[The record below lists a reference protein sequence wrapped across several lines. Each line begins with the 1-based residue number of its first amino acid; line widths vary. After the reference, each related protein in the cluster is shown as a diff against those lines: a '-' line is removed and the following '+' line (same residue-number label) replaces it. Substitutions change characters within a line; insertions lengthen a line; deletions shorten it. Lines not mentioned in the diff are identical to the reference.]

1 MTGPHNTVETLKA
14 RIAELEASERETG
27 RRLAHCY
34 RELAASVEREA
45 AFANI
50 SRRINEPPLDVDGT
64 LQALTEAAMTLT
76 DSDASRVWLR
86 EDNSTM
92 RGGPGATRLANPA
105 LLEAKSRY
113 DRTRVSCEP
122 EGRLARIFTTGTTEV
137 VDDLLLEE
145 IR

>member
-1 MTGPHNTVETLKA
+1 MTGSHSTDEILKA
-14 RIAELEASERETG
+14 RIAELETSERETG
-27 RRLAHCY
+27 LRLAQRD
-34 RELAASVEREA
+34 RELAAAVEREA
-45 AFANI
+45 AFTSI
-50 SRRINEPPLDVDGT
+50 SRRINEQPLDVDGT
-64 LQALTEAAMTLT
+64 LQAIAEAAMTLT
-76 DSDASRVWLR
+76 DSDGSRVWLR